1 VPTVVGTIIGALI
14 THLAA
19 KARGREEH
27 ERSIDL
33 LVMEDE
39 RRSAQGALS
48 AVREIGTA
56 INAGSVT
63 SYAALYNQWLDH
75 VVPPARLIRSEE
87 PDARVHAGAYVLFLA
102 TIVPEEFVIY
112 SAGRGADD
120 VEEFL
125 ESWLRREDP
134 PPAHL
139 PLTEEIRRW

>member
-1 VPTVVGTIIGALI
+1 
-14 THLAA
+14 
-19 KARGREEH
+19 
-27 ERSIDL
+27 
-33 LVMEDE
+33 
-39 RRSAQGALS
+39 
-48 AVREIGTA
+48 
-56 INAGSVT
+56 
-63 SYAALYNQWLDH
+63 
-75 VVPPARLIRSEE
+75 
-87 PDARVHAGAYVLFLA
+87 VLFLA